1 MTDKIVVLS
10 TCADQAEAARIA
22 QNLVETRLAACVQI
36 LPPMQSVYRWQGKIE
51 EASEVLL
58 LIKTSRQLFHQ
69 VREAIA
75 ATHSY
80 SEPEILAI
88 PIIDG
93 APGYLT
99 WMDRELDHSS

>member
-58 LIKTSRQLFHQ
+58 LIKTSRPLFHQ